1 MKPLPPWALQF
12 LYGALIRG
20 ISRAGI
26 LSGRMR
32 RLVVLAAL
40 VLLALP
46 AGLSARSAANT
57 PGSLSIRKGRG
68 EVVLQVKGAVIGR
81 VASGKVTLTDGDPYD
96 EEEPDVKGRIKPP
109 KPLNDATTVY
119 RGHQIRF
126 RVMEGS
132 YRLKIEGRGINLS
145 GVGRGWVILDGDERF
160 ADVGVFSLNGE
171 PYEPIPYE
179 RTERLKLVVA
189 ADPGEGHRGQGP

>member
-1 MKPLPPWALQF
+1 
-12 LYGALIRG
+12 
-20 ISRAGI
+20 
-26 LSGRMR
+26 MR

-46 AGLSARSAANT
+46 AGSSARPAANA
-57 PGSLSIRKGRG
+57 PGSLSIRNGRG

-81 VASGKVTLTDGDPYD
+81 VASGKVTLKDSDPYD
-96 EEEPDVKGRIKPP
+96 EQEPEVHGRLKPP
-109 KPLNDATTVY
+109 KPLSDATTVY
-119 RGHQIRF
+119 QGRQIRF

-160 ADVGVFSLNGE
+160 SNVGVFSLNGE

-189 ADPGEGHRGQGP
+189 TDPGQGHRGQGP